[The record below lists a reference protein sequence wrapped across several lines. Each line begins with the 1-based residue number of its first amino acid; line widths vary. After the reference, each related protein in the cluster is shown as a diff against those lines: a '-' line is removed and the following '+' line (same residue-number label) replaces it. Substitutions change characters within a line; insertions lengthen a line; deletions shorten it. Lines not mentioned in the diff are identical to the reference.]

1 MASLAQSLLN
11 GMSLEFDEQYYKDG
25 YDFIVGCDEAGRGC
39 LLGPVFAAAVILPKG
54 FHSEL
59 INDSKKLTA
68 KQREVAYK
76 LIVENAIAYAVSSV
90 SADEIDEVNILNASR
105 LAMQQAISKLNH
117 PFDLV
122 LTDCMKMKGYDVPV
136 IDLVHGDAQS
146 QSIAAASILAKV
158 SRDHLCEELDQ
169 KYPEYNIKKNKG
181 YGTKDHLEALKKYG
195 PVKHLHRYSYA
206 PVKACFIEKVS
217 LF

>member
-1 MASLAQSLLN
+1 
-11 GMSLEFDEQYYKDG
+11 MSLDFDEQYYKQG
-25 YDFIVGCDEAGRGC
+25 YRLIVGCDEAGRGC
-39 LLGPVFAAAVILPKG
+39 LLGPVFAAAVILPVG

-59 INDSKKLTA
+59 INDSKKLTP
-68 KQREVAYK
+68 KKREEAFEVITK
-76 LIVENAIAYAVSSV
+76 NAIAYAVSSL
-90 SADEIDEVNILNASR
+90 SADEIDEVNIYNASR
-105 LAMQQAISKLNH
+105 LAMQKAISALNH
-117 PFDLV
+117 DYDLI

-136 IDLVHGDAQS
+136 IDLVHGDALS
-146 QSIAAASILAKV
+146 QTIAAASILAKV
-158 SRDHLCEELDQ
+158 SRDRYCEEIDAQ
-169 KYPEYNIKKNKG
+169 YPLYNIKKNKG